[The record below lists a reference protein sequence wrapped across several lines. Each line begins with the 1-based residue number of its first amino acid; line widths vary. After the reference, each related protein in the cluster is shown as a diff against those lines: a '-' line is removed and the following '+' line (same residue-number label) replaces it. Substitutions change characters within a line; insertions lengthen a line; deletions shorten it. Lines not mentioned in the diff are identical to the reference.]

1 MECKYFTMFDIVIGH
16 ADGVY
21 IFLQCLKCAVPAGWV
36 TWSWMVSTKF
46 CTFQQ
51 FTPGCSLFTSPHPLP
66 GAALP
71 CRTTWGV
78 YSKVQ
83 IQTCIYFVLR
93 FHTGF
98 SNEVVLH
105 QSIHPPDIAWFN
117 SESFLT
123 CIRCES
129 EEDMNTRLCTK
140 SSINLHEG
148 LCHLQSSTNTM
159 TQTFFT
165 KPRSIYFIL
174 FKLSVIVSTDDITKH
189 TTINVHFNLQLLM
202 TTPKALAV
210 SNLLLSLTQI
220 LEMSVIQH
228 NEGTLH

>member
-1 MECKYFTMFDIVIGH
+1 MECIYFTMFDIVIGR

-21 IFLQCLKCAVPAGWV
+21 IFYDVWYRHRTCSWSVNILRCLKCAVPAGWV

-78 YSKVQ
+78 YSEVQ

-98 SNEVVLH
+98 SNEVILH
-105 QSIHPPDIAWFN
+105 QSIHPPGINGSIVKASSHVSDVKV
-117 SESFLT
+117 
-123 CIRCES
+123 
-129 EEDMNTRLCTK
+129 CTK

-148 LCHLQSSTNTM
+148 HCHLQSSTNTM
-159 TQTFFT
+159 MQTC
-165 KPRSIYFIL
+165 R
-174 FKLSVIVSTDDITKH
+174 
-189 TTINVHFNLQLLM
+189 NCQ
-202 TTPKALAV
+202 
-210 SNLLLSLTQI
+210 
-220 LEMSVIQH
+220 
-228 NEGTLH
+228 